1 MISSLQGAEKS
12 NLHKY
17 PSKAPEQV
25 TEGAD
30 LRNHVQEGKKA
41 ALLGWGLGLA
51 AWYSKV
57 LTYKTLASKKTQ
69 RGAVTGLEAPGSLLT
84 TYKEF
89 SLMG

>member
-1 MISSLQGAEKS
+1 MISSLQGAENS

-30 LRNHVQEGKKA
+30 LRNHVREGKEA

-51 AWYSKV
+51 AWYGKV

-69 RGAVTGLEAPGSLLT
+69 GGAVTGLEAPGSLLM
-84 TYKEF
+84 TYKES